1 MSFGS
6 DHETHETLEAR
17 MLLRYDPFRELDR
30 FAERTRTAAPAIPMD
45 AVRRGEQVYIAFDLP
60 GVDPDSVDLEVER
73 NVLTLRAER
82 RFDQQEGDEV
92 LAGERRQGRFSR
104 QVFLGDTL
112 DTSRVS
118 ADYHDGVLEVT
129 IPMAE
134 QAKARK
140 VEIGASA
147 NGSEPAAIDVSS

>member
-1 MSFGS
+1 
-6 DHETHETLEAR
+6 

-30 FAERTRTAAPAIPMD
+30 FAERTRPTAPSVPMD
-45 AVRRGEQVYIAFDLP
+45 AVRRGEQVHIAFDLP
-60 GVDPDSVDLEVER
+60 GVDPDSIDLEVER

-82 RFDQQEGDEV
+82 RVDQQEGDEV
-92 LAGERRQGRFSR
+92 LAGERRQGHFSR

-112 DTSRVS
+112 DTARVS
-118 ADYHDGVLEVT
+118 ADYRDGVLEVA

-140 VEIGASA
+140 VAIGAERSDR
-147 NGSEPAAIDVSS
+147 AIDVAG

>member
-1 MSFGS
+1 
-6 DHETHETLEAR
+6 
-17 MLLRYDPFRELDR
+17 MLLRYDPFREFDR
-30 FAERTRTAAPAIPMD
+30 VTERARTAAPAIPMD
-45 AVRRGEQVYIAFDLP
+45 AVRRGEQVHISFDLP
-60 GVDPDSVDLEVER
+60 GVEADSIDLEVER

-92 LAGERRQGRFSR
+92 LAGERRQGRFTR

-118 ADYHDGVLEVT
+118 ADYHDGVLDVV

-140 VEIGASA
+140 VSIGAD
-147 NGSEPAAIDVSS
+147 GTDRAIDVAS

>member
-1 MSFGS
+1 
-6 DHETHETLEAR
+6 

-30 FAERTRTAAPAIPMD
+30 VAERTRAQAPAIPMD
-45 AVRRGEQVYIAFDLP
+45 AIRRGEQVHIAFDLP
-60 GVDPDSVDLEVER
+60 GVDTDSIDLEVER

-82 RFDQQEGDEV
+82 RIDQQEGDEV
-92 LAGERRQGRFSR
+92 LAGERRQGQFTR

-112 DTSRVS
+112 DAGRVS
-118 ADYHDGVLEVT
+118 AEYHDGVLEVV

-140 VEIGASA
+140 VSIGAKA
-147 NGSEPAAIDVSS
+147 EGDRAIDVAS

>member
-1 MSFGS
+1 
-6 DHETHETLEAR
+6 

-30 FAERTRTAAPAIPMD
+30 FAERTRTTSPAIPMD
-45 AVRRGEQVYIAFDLP
+45 AVRRGDKVHVAFDLP
-60 GVDPDSVDLEVER
+60 GVDPGSIDLEVER

-92 LAGERRQGRFSR
+92 LAGERRQGMFTR
-104 QVFLGDTL
+104 QVFLGDNL
-112 DTSRVS
+112 DTANIG

-140 VEIGASA
+140 VSIGASA
-147 NGSEPAAIDVSS
+147 GAAGAIDVN

>member
-1 MSFGS
+1 
-6 DHETHETLEAR
+6 

-30 FAERTRTAAPAIPMD
+30 FTERSRSTAPAIPMD
-45 AVRRGEQVYIAFDLP
+45 AVRRGEQVHIAFDLP
-60 GVDPDSVDLEVER
+60 GVDADSIDLEVER

-82 RFDQQEGDEV
+82 RFDPQEGDEV
-92 LAGERRQGRFSR
+92 LAGERRQGRFTR

-112 DTSRVS
+112 DTGRVA

-134 QAKARK
+134 QARARK
-140 VEIGASA
+140 VEIGASNDTA
-147 NGSEPAAIDVSS
+147 ERAIDVAS